1 MTGTTPP
8 PPLIDTHAHVYKTD
22 MPQTGT
28 AWHRPP
34 ADATP
39 EEYIA
44 TLDQAGVLF
53 GVIAAAS
60 IYGDYNDYTLS
71 AIRRLKRLRATVIV
85 RPDIDPYALRQM
97 KDDGVVGIRFQFRNV
112 ASPPDM
118 TSYEYRRLLRRVADL
133 DWHVHLHDDCQRLPN
148 YIDTLL
154 ASGPRLVID
163 HLARPDPQQGI
174 ESEAFKSVLRA
185 VDGGRT
191 WIKVSGGFRL
201 TSPDAAMA
209 VVGKLLE
216 TVGPE
221 RLMWGSD
228 WPFAAFED
236 RVTYASV
243 LNDYYRYIP
252 DSRIRNAI
260 DRTALAFYFS

>member
-112 ASPPDM
+112 ASP
-118 TSYEYRRLLRRVADL
+118 
-133 DWHVHLHDDCQRLPN
+133 
-148 YIDTLL
+148 
-154 ASGPRLVID
+154 
-163 HLARPDPQQGI
+163 
-174 ESEAFKSVLRA
+174 SEAFKSVLRA

-201 TSPDAAMA
+201 TSPAAAMA